1 MPALIGCVLIPILF
15 GAQLVAGQDTTRVAT
30 EPQWP
35 IDPATYPR
43 PTHPAT
49 RATGLI
55 IIDGRPDEAVWAEA
69 PPITRFIQSR
79 PDVGYLATQQTIVRV
94 LYDNDAIYISAIC
107 FDDEPDNLTVTSLE
121 RDFPPLDSDVFSF
134 VLDPNLDRR
143 NAFLF
148 YINPHGAYGDAQAFD
163 DNRVLNYAWDGVAQV
178 ETQLTDF
185 GWTVEIAIPLTTL
198 RFEGAEG
205 IQDWGF
211 NAQRRVR
218 RINESSTWSPL
229 DRREYQPKVSRA
241 GTLTGFEGLEQ
252 GRNLRVEPYVR
263 GSVGLGS
270 DEGAGT
276 GDEVDGGFDLKY
288 GLTSSL
294 TLDAT
299 YRTDFSHV
307 EVDQLQVNLTRFPLF
322 FPERRNFFIE
332 NSGIFDFGDS
342 TLREYRLSVSAR
354 DLTLF
359 HTRRIGLSSTGDV
372 IPMAGGARLTGSVGP
387 LELGALTMRT
397 EATAGRTAENF
408 GVLRVRRRL
417 LGASNVGLMVTHR
430 NHVGDDGQPVHNRAL
445 GVDANF
451 NLMDGL
457 LLSSYVATTEGSG
470 LEGDLEDR
478 MAVRVAAGWRDR
490 FWNTSVLYRRLGAD
504 FDPGL
509 GFVRRRGINHYYA
522 TVGVHPSVEGFALQ
536 EVNPYVEIDYFTDLE
551 SVLETRSARAGL
563 GFTFDDGARSAVTY
577 EHLFERLF
585 EPFRVSR
592 SDLSVA
598 VGDYQTHEVAFTHR
612 TSPARVL
619 SGNVVV
625 SRGGYFSG
633 TRTSY
638 GVGGVWHPWPQLAVG
653 ASLSRNEISLP
664 EGDFVADLAGLELS
678 LNPTTRILVNAFVQY
693 NSPMD
698 EVVSNVRFR
707 FIHAPLSDVYLVY
720 SERRDMRGRVG
731 LQQNVAVKVTRLLA
745 F

>member
-342 TLREYRLSVSAR
+342 TLRSGLNLFSDSVVALSLENGQMEWYYQLVHHDVWDYDNGQQPILFDMEVDGVPVKALAQANKNSWLYILNRETGEPVHPIIETPVPTETDREGEQPWPTQPIPHKANGERMEPVSPVFPLEIPADHLAENRLVEQFTPLGQDIIFAP
-354 DLTLF
+354 
-359 HTRRIGLSSTGDV
+359 GMG
-372 IPMAGGARLTGSVGP
+372 GGASYGP
-387 LELGALTMRT
+387 ISYSSDT
-397 EATAGRTAENF
+397 
-408 GVLRVRRRL
+408 
-417 LGASNVGLMVTHR
+417 
-430 NHVGDDGQPVHNRAL
+430 
-445 GVDANF
+445 
-451 NLMDGL
+451 GL
-457 LLSSYVATTEGSG
+457 LYVNAIDQPFNSG
-470 LEGDLEDR
+470 
-478 MAVRVAAGWRDR
+478 
-490 FWNTSVLYRRLGAD
+490 
-504 FDPGL
+504 
-509 GFVRRRGINHYYA
+509 RG
-522 TVGVHPSVEGFALQ
+522 P
-536 EVNPYVEIDYFTDLE
+536 
-551 SVLETRSARAGL
+551 R
-563 GFTFDDGARSAVTY
+563 
-577 EHLFERLF
+577 
-585 EPFRVSR
+585 
-592 SDLSVA
+592 
-598 VGDYQTHEVAFTHR
+598 
-612 TSPARVL
+612 
-619 SGNVVV
+619 
-625 SRGGYFSG
+625 GYFSAYDPTTG
-633 TRTSY
+633 ELAWRHIFEGY
-638 GVGGVWHPWPQLAVG
+638 GQAGSVVTKGGVVFVGTGSNIAGYFFAYDAKTGEELWKYNTGSGIFASPAVYMVDG
-653 ASLSRNEISLP
+653 EEFVTVASGGGS
-664 EGDFVADLAGLELS
+664 
-678 LNPTTRILVNAFVQY
+678 
-693 NSPMD
+693 
-698 EVVSNVRFR
+698 
-707 FIHAPLSDVYLVY
+707 
-720 SERRDMRGRVG
+720 RGRRG
-731 LQQNVAVKVTRLLA
+731 GDLILSFALPKR
-745 F
+745 